1 MSRLNNF
8 QTGDGH
14 DSSSHCFSLMTYIW
28 LHLFFK
34 QPVIVPPP
42 HSHTVAQNA
51 IKCHKNVQE
60 SKIFWRE
67 KKTKIIT
74 GLSEKNKQWLYSII
88 FNAGYN
94 QKMINKSKMQPPTT
108 TKWLSYFVSVAWPQG
123 DTRKANNP
131 KETVNSLSADRI
143 KIFEGKHTTTST
155 KRDT

>member
-8 QTGDGH
+8 QTGEGH

-28 LHLFFK
+28 LHSVFK
-34 QPVIVPPP
+34 QAVIVPPP

-51 IKCHKNVQE
+51 IKMCKKVKY
-60 SKIFWRE
+60 SGE
-67 KKTKIIT
+67 KKD
-74 GLSEKNKQWLYSII
+74 KNYHRVKQKKQWLNSII

-94 QKMINKSKMQPPTT
+94 QKMRNKSKMQPPTTTT

-143 KIFEGKHTTTST
+143 KIF
-155 KRDT
+155 KRKTHHNFY